1 MSSRAST
8 GVPRAQPPRLPFMSW
23 PEKATE
29 KHRELILSQPCV
41 CVLPPETET
50 PKLWNK
56 LKLISIRAVTF
67 DLNYQQQWLKVLVLP
82 TYLLPAL
89 CWGMAPVAPQAH
101 EQHPCLVSCFSLL
114 LQPQFGSPLWR
125 GVGWLSCPPSAWST
139 GSSLLVGCGLKCS
152 LEDVLGLVSRKLFG
166 SREHSQLL
174 NKRVRIYCI
183 M

>member
-1 MSSRAST
+1 MAEDAGAANLFVACSLLEVWPLWHPRHMSN
-8 GVPRAQPPRLPFMSW
+8 
-23 PEKATE
+23 
-29 KHRELILSQPCV
+29 ILV
-41 CVLPPETET
+41 
-50 PKLWNK
+50 W
-56 LKLISIRAVTF
+56 
-67 DLNYQQQWLKVLVLP
+67 
-82 TYLLPAL
+82 
-89 CWGMAPVAPQAH
+89 
-101 EQHPCLVSCFSLL
+101 VSCFSLL